1 MQELKQRNIQ
11 FVVAPYEADAQC
23 AYLAHNGL
31 VDAVLTED
39 SDLLAYGCPCVL
51 YKYDANGE
59 VDLIHFADLAHC
71 RDMSFVGWNVELFQ
85 EMCVMAGC
93 DFVKA
98 LPGIGIKKAHAHIRR
113 TRHIMKA
120 LRAMKFDGV
129 PVPAGYEGKMQRA
142 LWTFRHQRVFCPMKK
157 QIVHLREIPE
167 DGLESTAYVKGAS
180 LLEAG
185 EPDFLGKEIPRAIA
199 QGIARGDLHP
209 FTYKPFVSTAITGRE
224 VLSHGGKEF
233 QGLVSQKSYSQMLS
247 NTNIQSTAS
256 ARREYKRPRTL
267 GEMSDGI
274 HSNDGGLKSHS
285 NGLMSQEKINGMPL
299 GKRMVRPLKSLKEIL
314 SSALDQRQEEKDE
327 KLERD
332 PDTLFPSSTAIKS
345 PETVEKEHRIPGLFT
360 PIWRPTSCASSS
372 GITDQDGVPGMAHH
386 DEMFSLDVELEK
398 NTPGIYL
405 SENENLNS
413 PENRITTTSK
423 IRSKSHGWTV
433 TSPPLIA
440 GGGPNLDHIQAVRAE
455 ACAAVDSLVH
465 KVSGTSKSNKKK
477 NKSSSAKKKTM
488 KKRVTKSPVGCHNA
502 FAQYQFE

>member
-1 MQELKQRNIQ
+1 
-11 FVVAPYEADAQC
+11 
-23 AYLAHNGL
+23 
-31 VDAVLTED
+31 
-39 SDLLAYGCPCVL
+39 
-51 YKYDANGE
+51 
-59 VDLIHFADLAHC
+59 
-71 RDMSFVGWNVELFQ
+71 
-85 EMCVMAGC
+85 
-93 DFVKA
+93 
-98 LPGIGIKKAHAHIRR
+98 
-113 TRHIMKA
+113 
-120 LRAMKFDGV
+120 
-129 PVPAGYEGKMQRA
+129 
-142 LWTFRHQRVFCPMKK
+142 MKK

-209 FTYKPFVSTAITGRE
+209 FTYKPFVSTATTD
-224 VLSHGGKEF
+224 VLSRDGQGF
-233 QGLVSQKSYSQMLS
+233 QGLPSQKSYSQMLS
-247 NTNIQSTAS
+247 NTMIQSTAS
-256 ARREYKRPRTL
+256 ARREFKRPRTL
-267 GEMSDGI
+267 GEISDGI
-274 HSNDGGLKSHS
+274 HSNDGSIKSLNS
-285 NGLMSQEKINGMPL
+285 NGLTSQQKIHGMQL

-314 SSALDQRQEEKDE
+314 SSALDQQQEEKDE

-332 PDTLFPSSTAIKS
+332 PDTLFPSSTAMKS
-345 PETVEKEHRIPGLFT
+345 PETLEKEHRIPGLFT
-360 PIWRPTSCASSS
+360 PIWRPTGCASSS
-372 GITDQDGVPGMAHH
+372 GMADQDGVPGMAHHH

-423 IRSKSHGWTV
+423 IRSKSHGWTA
-433 TSPPLIA
+433 TSPPLIP

-465 KVSGTSKSNKKK
+465 KVSGTSKSNNKK

-488 KKRVTKSPVGCHNA
+488 KRRVTKSPVGCHNA

>member
-1 MQELKQRNIQ
+1 MLLLQELKQRNIQ

-23 AYLAHNGL
+23 AYLAHNGI

-59 VDLIHFADLAHC
+59 VDLIQFADLAHC
-71 RDMSFVGWNVELFQ
+71 RDLSFVGWNVELFQ

-129 PVPAGYEGKMQRA
+129 PVPAGYEGKIQRA

-157 QIVHLREIPE
+157 EIVHLREIPE

-209 FTYKPFVSTAITGRE
+209 FTYKAFVSTATTD
-224 VLSHGGKEF
+224 VLSHDGQGF
-233 QGLVSQKSYSQMLS
+233 QGLPSQKSHSHMLS
-247 NTNIQSTAS
+247 NTMMQSTAS
-256 ARREYKRPRTL
+256 ARREFKRPRTL
-267 GEMSDGI
+267 GEISDGSIGI
-274 HSNDGGLKSHS
+274 HTDKVSSKSHS
-285 NGLMSQEKINGMPL
+285 HGLTSQQKINGMQL
-299 GKRMVRPLKSLKEIL
+299 GKRMARPLKSLKEIL
-314 SSALDQRQEEKDE
+314 SSALDQQHEEKE
-327 KLERD
+327 EELERD
-332 PDTLFPSSTAIKS
+332 PETFPPSSTAMKS

-360 PIWRPTSCASSS
+360 PIWRPTGCASSS
-372 GITDQDGVPGMAHH
+372 GIITDQDGVPGMAHH
-386 DEMFSLDVELEK
+386 EDMFSLDWELEK

-413 PENRITTTSK
+413 PENRTTTASK
-423 IRSKSHGWTV
+423 IKSKSHGWTR
-433 TSPPLIA
+433 SPPLIV

-465 KVSGTSKSNKKK
+465 KVSGKSKENKKK
-477 NKSSSAKKKTM
+477 RNKSTSAKKNINT
-488 KKRVTKSPVGCHNA
+488 VHNA